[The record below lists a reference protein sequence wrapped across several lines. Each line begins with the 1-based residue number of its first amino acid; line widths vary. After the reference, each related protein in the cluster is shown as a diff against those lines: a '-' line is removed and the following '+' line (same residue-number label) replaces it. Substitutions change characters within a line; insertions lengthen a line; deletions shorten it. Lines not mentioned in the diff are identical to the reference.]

1 MITSDSLSRYLEANL
16 VNACQALSGLQMKG
30 PADRQSTA
38 ITINYFYCARRHES
52 SKSDDYSLPLQ
63 VSRHSANTDGDPP
76 CPAVLLISPARSARQ
91 RAGKGAQSQTKSSA
105 QGLGFATAAFY
116 KCPLSQ
122 KKHNVTVLRYWKISS
137 QHLKKRKSLLQKLV
151 NATCL
156 ICPLIF

>member
-16 VNACQALSGLQMKG
+16 VNACLALSGLQMKG
-30 PADRQSTA
+30 AADRQSTA

-63 VSRHSANTDGDPP
+63 VSRQRKYTDGDPP

-105 QGLGFATAAFY
+105 CSDLPHRGW
-116 KCPLSQ
+116 
-122 KKHNVTVLRYWKISS
+122 VV
-137 QHLKKRKSLLQKLV
+137 QHLLFTSVLLAKKSTMLLFWGIKKSQVSISKKEKSFTKGSKCNL
-151 NATCL
+151 
-156 ICPLIF
+156 P